1 MSVICESRSCA
12 CIGYSTNSWLRLGTW
27 RKFSD
32 RHYQSD
38 AGDKYFSVEAGAK
51 REKYGKQYALFCALQ
66 FMELWERNREW
77 FQVAYR
83 LHECEDV
90 SCGHLNG
97 NQEMLLETLPGL
109 LQQTCARR
117 GKVL

>member
-1 MSVICESRSCA
+1 
-12 CIGYSTNSWLRLGTW
+12 
-27 RKFSD
+27 
-32 RHYQSD
+32 
-38 AGDKYFSVEAGAK
+38 
-51 REKYGKQYALFCALQ
+51 
-66 FMELWERNREW
+66 MELWERNREW

-117 GKVL
+117 GKAL

>member
-1 MSVICESRSCA
+1 MYRIFDKQLA
-12 CIGYSTNSWLRLGTW
+12 KIGHLAQI
-27 RKFSD
+27 SD

-109 LQQTCARR
+109 LTADVCSARESPLR
-117 GKVL
+117 LRSGC